1 MSLSSLPCHSIP
13 RLMTL
18 FDSKDAVMDNFHF
31 FVVLQELSS
40 LLSMEAMSFVT
51 EDRKTVQES
60 SFPNTYTFDLFGGVD
75 VSSVRAC
82 FGVLFPRHAFSLVV
96 RSPFLFSEP
105 REYVLKFSI
114 LPPYPLCPRR
124 PKSCWWKF
132 WCDPP
137 SRHWRR
143 NPRVSKIALS
153 LIKKKACWLSKAAV
167 MLLWLMACAAGSS
180 LFVTQKYSDWIEWF
194 ILSPRYLW
202 MIAQCVVLLAS
213 RASCSVTRGESG

>member
-1 MSLSSLPCHSIP
+1 
-13 RLMTL
+13 MTL

-114 LPPYPLCPRR
+114 LPPHPLPPVPSSTQKLLVEILMRPTLTTLKKK
-124 PKSCWWKF
+124 PKSK
-132 WCDPP
+132 
-137 SRHWRR
+137 
-143 NPRVSKIALS
+143 
-153 LIKKKACWLSKAAV
+153 
-167 MLLWLMACAAGSS
+167 
-180 LFVTQKYSDWIEWF
+180 
-194 ILSPRYLW
+194 
-202 MIAQCVVLLAS
+202 
-213 RASCSVTRGESG
+213 

>member
-1 MSLSSLPCHSIP
+1 
-13 RLMTL
+13 MTL

-114 LPPYPLCPRR
+114 LPPPPPTPCALV
-124 PKSCWWKF
+124 
-132 WCDPP
+132 DP
-137 SRHWRR
+137 
-143 NPRVSKIALS
+143 
-153 LIKKKACWLSKAAV
+153 KAAGGNSD
-167 MLLWLMACAAGSS
+167 ATHPHDTEEE
-180 LFVTQKYSDWIEWF
+180 TQE
-194 ILSPRYLW
+194 
-202 MIAQCVVLLAS
+202 
-213 RASCSVTRGESG
+213 